1 LETAAAGTPWAQS
14 LARVLLP
21 TGALMDPAPST
32 GSGPDIGPF
41 IAAHRTPAARLQQD
55 GTDYF
60 DFHHTP
66 DDTLDKI
73 DPAALNQNVAVWAAF
88 AWMAAEG
95 GLDFRAAPA
104 PAAAR

>member
-1 LETAAAGTPWAQS
+1 VS
-14 LARVLLP
+14 
-21 TGALMDPAPST
+21 
-32 GSGPDIGPF
+32 
-41 IAAHRTPAARLQQD
+41 AHRTPAARLQQD

-73 DPAALNQNVAVWAAF
+73 KREALNQNVAVWAAF
-88 AWMAAEG
+88 AWMAAESG
-95 GLDFRAAPA
+95 FDFRAQPAPA